1 MILDPERHGCRIW
14 YNNATT
20 FINGNVRD
28 ICNEI
33 YKRCTIVINND
44 EHVLPIVKQAVD
56 IYVYPYDVG
65 AVYID
70 TLKEM
75 GLHVEPINLRI
86 IDDIIPITNVESV
99 SITK

>member
-33 YKRCTIVINND
+33 YKRVTIVTKANKSSLVTQFI
-44 EHVLPIVKQAVD
+44 A